1 MEPQVATLRRY
12 AETYYFLNALVAW
25 KKSLQV
31 RTTAFSTSNLNSLLD
46 ERPVAI
52 TFARPGVIDVERLL
66 GACMESVELLYPIA
80 GPRSVNRWR
89 CYVRRG
95 EDELRLK
102 ELLDHDELIE
112 KFSELANESSR
123 PPARTLMCA
132 LVPDGL
138 YASEHNEEIRRALW
152 HAIACSAIGD
162 AHAPLAP
169 TRTNAKTVAKDDE
182 QSEREAL
189 IRARKEMLD
198 RVGSYSSE
206 DLASAVASTTRN
218 ASQFAADQR
227 SAGKLFGVRFGQA
240 WHYPKFQF
248 DAERNTLP
256 EMKSV
261 LAALTPD
268 QQGWDRLQWFL
279 EPHESLRGRTPI
291 EVWKTDRN
299 KVIEAANTERWDGRD

>member
-1 MEPQVATLRRY
+1 MTTLRRY
-12 AETYYFLNALVAW
+12 AETYFFLNALVAW
-25 KKSLQV
+25 KKSLQL
-31 RTTAFSTSNLNSLLD
+31 RTTAFSTSNLDSLLD
-46 ERPVAI
+46 ECPVAI

-66 GACMESVELLYPIA
+66 GACMERVDLLYPIA
-80 GPRSVNRWR
+80 ESRSSNKWR
-89 CYVRRG
+89 CYAGQTDEG
-95 EDELRLK
+95 ELLLK
-102 ELLDHDELIE
+102 ELLDHDQLLAKIS
-112 KFSELANESSR
+112 KLANEPSYSS
-123 PPARTLMCA
+123 AETLMCA

-138 YASEHNEEIRRALW
+138 YAAKHNEEIRRALW
-152 HAIACSAIGD
+152 HAITSSSTGGTA
-162 AHAPLAP
+162 APLAQAK
-169 TRTNAKTVAKDDE
+169 TNAKPATKDNE

-227 SAGKLFGVRFGQA
+227 SAGRLFGVRFGQA

-248 DAERNTLP
+248 DAERNILP

-261 LAALTPD
+261 LAALAPD

-279 EPHESLRGRTPI
+279 EPHESLDGRTPLQ
-291 EVWKTDRN
+291 VWQTDRN